1 MEIQTNGM
9 AEFPACLT
17 KLKEAPR
24 KGWLLAY
31 TRTQVLFSRY
41 EETGGDREQLAQLLE
56 GSQLLELHIFDEEKE
71 YRYTV
76 SSSKRARK
84 RNQCLSQKYGENCKG
99 NVPGGWI
106 EHVAAFPEKPDH
118 DGESVLKEQILL
130 EANAYQKETITMLHH
145 IVYESKSG
153 MAYVDDY
160 RLVMEKEA

>member
-1 MEIQTNGM
+1 MEIQTNGT
-9 AEFPACLT
+9 AEFLARLT

-41 EETGGDREQLAQLLE
+41 EETGGGREQLAALLK
-56 GSQLLELHIFDEEKE
+56 GSQLLELHIFDGEKE
-71 YRYTV
+71 YRYMA
-76 SSSKRARK
+76 SSSKRVQK
-84 RNQCLSQKYGENCKG
+84 RNQRVSREYGENCGK

-118 DGESVLKEQILL
+118 DGERVLKEHILL
-130 EANAYQKETITMLHH
+130 ETNAYQKETITMLHH
-145 IVYESKSG
+145 IAYESKSG